1 MIARLAAGV
10 DAIDR
15 VLDADARARVARW
28 GLLLTFILVTA
39 ERTLGALRL
48 GTFAVDLRVYRAAA
62 EAALHGGDPWSVSV
76 GGIPF
81 AAPPPTVLAYLPA
94 ALLPESV
101 AIVVYGAAMLGAA
114 VIAVRAVRVPLWW
127 LLFPPISDSLIVLN
141 PDVVVIALLVALPRF
156 ASLSMVFKI
165 YAAVPLAL
173 AGRWKALGGG
183 LLLCLL
189 SVPWWSDFL
198 AAGPAIEASFVR
210 YTFGGTSAWGT
221 WLMVPT
227 VLALVALWRRGAEWL
242 AVPALWPYTQLH
254 YSVLALPVAARNFG
268 VAFLLCFPVAYLP
281 PLATIFYA
289 VWVVVADRLAT
300 YRSGATT
307 TDPSESE

>member
-1 MIARLAAGV
+1 LIARLASGV

-39 ERTLGALRL
+39 ERTLGAFRL
-48 GTFAVDLRVYRAAA
+48 GTFGIDLRVYRAAA
-62 EAALHGGDPWSVSV
+62 EVALQGGDPWSASV

-101 AIVVYGAAMLGAA
+101 AIVLYGGVMLAAA
-114 VIAVRAVRVPLWW
+114 VIALRAVRVPLWW

-156 ASLSMVFKI
+156 ASLAVVLKV

-173 AGRWKALGGG
+173 AGRWRALGGG

-189 SVPWWSDFL
+189 SAPWWSDFL

-227 VLALVALWRRGAEWL
+227 ILALAILRHRGAEWL

-254 YSVLALPVAARNFG
+254 YSALALPVAARNFG
-268 VAFLLCFPVAYLP
+268 VAFLLSFPVAYLP

-289 VWVVVADRLAT
+289 AWVVVASRLAI
-300 YRSGATT
+300 YRSGARSKV
-307 TDPSESE
+307 PSESE